1 MVVRKKV
8 AASTQ
13 SQALNALVFL
23 YDKVLEKPF
32 GELGHFAHS
41 KRPQRLPVVLSRSE
55 VNHLLDGLDGIRQL
69 MAGLLYG
76 SGLRL
81 MECVRLRVQDVD
93 FECGQLVVRN
103 AKGGKERVVPLPR
116 RFIEPLK
123 VHLQSVERMHREDL
137 ERGLGE
143 VYIPEALGRKYPNA
157 CREWGWQFL
166 MFSFCWRW
174 SLICMI
180 SWWPSERRVFS
191 MRSREQT

>member
-81 MECVRLRVQDVD
+81 MQLAVCVSQWALVGRPAKRQDPAASYSRKWLAK
-93 FECGQLVVRN
+93 EGQE
-103 AKGGKERVVPLPR
+103 GG
-116 RFIEPLK
+116 
-123 VHLQSVERMHREDL
+123 
-137 ERGLGE
+137 ERGGDYQE
-143 VYIPEALGRKYPNA
+143 G
-157 CREWGWQFL
+157 
-166 MFSFCWRW
+166 
-174 SLICMI
+174 
-180 SWWPSERRVFS
+180 
-191 MRSREQT
+191 